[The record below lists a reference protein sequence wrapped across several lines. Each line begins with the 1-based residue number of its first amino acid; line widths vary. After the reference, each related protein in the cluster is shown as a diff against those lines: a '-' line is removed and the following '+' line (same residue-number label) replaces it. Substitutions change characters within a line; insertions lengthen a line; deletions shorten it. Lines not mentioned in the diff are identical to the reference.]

1 MKAAVLIILSF
12 VVFSFI
18 ASEKLFSPP
27 DNWPKPVYDFSK
39 NPLTENKILLGRTL
53 FYDPLLSINNII
65 SCASCHSPFSAFT
78 HIDHALSHGIHD
90 SIGTRNSPSLMNLAW
105 QTNFMW
111 DGAINNLDMQPLAPI
126 AHPAEMGSSINDVV
140 NKLNVSKMYRK
151 LFTNAFGDSVATG
164 EKTLKAI
171 SQFMIT
177 LISSNSKYDKVI
189 RKEELFTEQES
200 NGYKLFQKNCSSC
213 HKEPLFTTNDF
224 ANNGLLMDT
233 ILKDIGRM
241 KITLN
246 EDDSLKFKIPT
257 LRNIEYSYPYMHD
270 GRFKKLSEVLNHYTN
285 GINHSKTLA
294 LQLQQPITLTPN
306 EKVDII
312 AFLLTLSDQSFVFNP
327 RFQYPKEIFFNQA
340 QD

>member
-1 MKAAVLIILSF
+1 MRAVVIIILSF
-12 VVFSFI
+12 VFASFI
-18 ASEKLFSPP
+18 TLDNLFNPP
-27 DNWPKPVYDFSK
+27 DNWPKPVYDFAK
-39 NPLTENKILLGRTL
+39 NPLTESKILLGRTL
-53 FYDPLLSINNII
+53 YYDPVLSRNNII

-78 HIDHALSHGIHD
+78 HIDHALSHGIND

-140 NKLNVSKMYRK
+140 NKLNSSKMYHR

-189 RKEELFTEQES
+189 RKEELFTEQEA
-200 NGYKLFQKNCSSC
+200 NGYKMFQKNCSSC
-213 HKEPLFTTNDF
+213 HKEPLFTTNEF
-224 ANNGLLMDT
+224 ANNGLLIDPG
-233 ILKDIGRM
+233 LKDIGRM

-246 EDDSLKFKIPT
+246 SDDSLKFKIPT

-285 GINHSKTLA
+285 EINHSKTLA
-294 LQLQQPITLTPN
+294 TQLQQPIILTPN

-312 AFLLTLSDQSFVFNP
+312 AFLLTLSDPSFVFNP
-327 RFQYPKEIFFNQA
+327 KFQYPKEVFFNQA